1 MSPQP
6 HRLPKGGRIDRST
19 PQRFSFDGRSFGGY
33 AGDSLASALLANG
46 IHFVGRSFKYHRPR
60 GIFSAGA
67 EEPNALFQIGAGG
80 RSEPNLKAPQVELY
94 DGLISESQNRSPSLR
109 LDRGAINDL
118 LSPLFPAGFYYK
130 TFMWPAALW
139 MHYERA
145 IRAMAGMGRSARE
158 ADPDRYDQTNAHCDV
173 LIAGGG
179 PAGLMAALAAGRAG
193 ARVILADEQNEFGG
207 RLLSEPEDGETIG
220 ERPPADW
227 VAEVRAE
234 LAAMP
239 EVRLLPRATVFGY
252 YDHNFL
258 GLIERVTDHLG
269 DAAPYHL
276 PRQRMWRV
284 RAKQVVLATGAI
296 ERPLVF
302 AENDRPGIMLA
313 GAARAYLNRY
323 AVQPGTKVLIFANND
338 DAYRTALDLNAA
350 GIAVPAVVDLRA
362 DPQGALPARARAAGI
377 EILAGHGVVGTKG
390 RLRVTA
396 ARVARVSGD
405 TVAGPVRSI
414 SCDAIA
420 MSGGWNPAVHLF
432 SQGQGKLRF
441 EEARGVFLPDE
452 TIQANR
458 SAGACNGAFSLAAC
472 LAEGAEAG
480 ARAAADAGFESPM
493 PALPETKEVEEAPMA
508 VVWQVPSDRPTGK
521 TRAFVDFQND
531 VTTKDVKLAAR
542 EGYRSV
548 EHFKRYTTTGMGTDQ
563 GKTSNINGLAI
574 LAGALGKAI
583 PAVGTTTFRPPYTP
597 VAFGAFAG
605 RELHEFYAPIRRT
618 PIHAWHESHGAVFEN
633 VGQWKRAWYYPRAG
647 EDMHA
652 AVRREAV
659 AARSGIS
666 ILDASTL
673 GKIDIQGADAA
684 ELLNRVYT
692 NAWSKLEIDRCRYGL
707 MLGEDGMV
715 MDDGVTARLAED
727 HFLMSTTTGNAARVL
742 AWLEEWV
749 QTEWPDMK
757 VHMASATEQW
767 ATVSIS
773 GPRSRDLL
781 AELTGDIDLSPEA
794 FPFMSFREGTV
805 AEVSARVFR
814 ISFTGELSFEINV
827 AARHGLALWTACMT
841 AGEKYGITP
850 FGTETMHLLR
860 AEKGFIIVGQDTDG
874 TVTPADLGMDWIVS
888 KKKPDFLGKR
898 SLSRADA
905 LRTGRKRL
913 VGLFTKDPKTVL
925 DEGAQIVA
933 EARDR
938 PPMKMIGHVT
948 SSYFSPTLDR
958 SIALALIEDGPE
970 RMGQT
975 LHASMAGH
983 ASTPGTTVSVRVTEP
998 VFFDPDGERMRG

>member
-19 PQRFSFDGRSFGGY
+19 PLRFSFDGRSFGGY

-67 EEPNALFQIGAGG
+67 EEPNALFQIGTGG
-80 RSEPNLKAPQVELY
+80 RSEPNLKGPQVELY

-109 LDRGAINDL
+109 FDGGAINDL
-118 LSPLFPAGFYYK
+118 LAPFLPAGFYYK
-130 TFMWPAALW
+130 TFMWPTGLW
-139 MHYERA
+139 MRYERA
-145 IRAMAGMGRSARE
+145 IRAMAGMGRTARE

-220 ERPPADW
+220 GRLAVDW
-227 VAEVRAE
+227 VADARAE
-234 LAAMP
+234 LAGMA
-239 EVRLLPRATVFGY
+239 EVRLLPRTTVFGY
-252 YDHNFL
+252 YDHNFI

-269 DAAPYHL
+269 GAAPEHL

-284 RAKQVVLATGAI
+284 RARQVVLATGAI
-296 ERPLVF
+296 ERPLIF

-323 AVQPGTKVLIFANND
+323 GVQPGEKVLVFTNND

-350 GIAVPAVVDLRA
+350 GIVVPAVVDLRA
-362 DPQGALPARARAAGI
+362 DPQGSLPARAREAGI

-390 RLRVTA
+390 RLRVTE
-396 ARVARVSGD
+396 ARVAPVSDGA
-405 TVAGPVRSI
+405 VAGPARTI

-441 EEARGVFLPDE
+441 EEARGVFLPGN

-458 SAGACNGAFSLAAC
+458 SAGACNGAFPLAVC
-472 LAEGAEAG
+472 LAEGTEVG
-480 ARAAADAGFESPM
+480 ALAAADAGFGAPVL
-493 PALPETKEVEEAPMA
+493 ALPETKEAEEAPME
-508 VVWQVPSDRPTGK
+508 VVWQVPSDRPPGK
-521 TRAFVDFQND
+521 ARAFVDFQND

-563 GKTSNINGLAI
+563 GKTSNINGVAI
-574 LAGALGKAI
+574 LASALGEAI

-597 VAFGAFAG
+597 VSFGAFAG

-618 PIHAWHESHGAVFEN
+618 PIHAWHESHGAVFED
-633 VGQWKRAWYYPRAG
+633 VGQWKRPRYYPRAG
-647 EDMHA
+647 EGMHA
-652 AVRREAV
+652 AVRREAI
-659 AARSGIS
+659 AARSGIG

-692 NAWSKLEIDRCRYGL
+692 NAWSKLEVGRCRYGL

-742 AWLEEWV
+742 AWLEEWT

-773 GPRSRDLL
+773 GPKARNLL
-781 AELTGDIDLSPEA
+781 AELTGDFDLSPDA
-794 FPFMSFREGTV
+794 FPFMSFREGIV
-805 AEVSARVFR
+805 AGVSARVFR
-814 ISFTGELSFEINV
+814 ISFTGELSFEVNV
-827 AARHGLALWTACMT
+827 AARHGLAVWTACMT

-850 FGTETMHLLR
+850 FGTEAMHLLR

-898 SLSRADA
+898 SLSRADT
-905 LRTGRKRL
+905 LRSGRKRL
-913 VGLFTKDPKTVL
+913 VGLFTEDPKTVL

-933 EARDR
+933 EPRDR

-958 SIALALIEDGPE
+958 SIALALIEDGPD

-975 LHASMAGH
+975 LHASM
-983 ASTPGTTVSVRVTEP
+983 PGRTVPVRVTEP